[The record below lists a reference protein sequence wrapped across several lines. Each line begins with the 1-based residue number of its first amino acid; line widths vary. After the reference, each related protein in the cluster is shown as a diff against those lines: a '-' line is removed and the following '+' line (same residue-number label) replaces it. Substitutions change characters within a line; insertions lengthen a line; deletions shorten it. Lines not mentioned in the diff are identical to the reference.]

1 MNFINSVGLKAAFAA
16 MLVSVATPSVA
27 DEPFYKGK
35 TIHFIIGS
43 SPGGGFDADGRII
56 ARHIG
61 DALAGSPTVVPENM
75 PGAGSIR
82 AADYLYFTAPKDG
95 TVIGVIDPGVY
106 NSQLLG
112 EPLIRFD
119 AAKFTWL
126 GRMVNNSPLLFTWHT
141 SRIQTAADLLTE
153 DAIIAAEGPTPRL
166 NYLLLNNVLH
176 SRIKIISGYP
186 GSAEAML
193 AMERGEIDGLS
204 MPWPV
209 IKATKPDWIR
219 EQEIIP
225 ILQTGAEKHPEL
237 ASVPRMIDLT
247 KNDEDHKLFEF
258 FALPSSLGRSAVAP
272 PDLPKERVEELR
284 AAFWKM
290 LHDPKF
296 LADAAKSKLDIAPLT
311 GEQLQALFAGGH
323 DFSPNVI
330 ARAKQIWAL
339 SQKEDEKK

>member
-1 MNFINSVGLKAAFAA
+1 MDIGRTFGCAALVAA
-16 MLVSVATPSVA
+16 SLAAATASA
-27 DEPFYKGK
+27 DDFYKGK
-35 TIHFIIGS
+35 TIQFIIGS
-43 SPGGGFDADGRII
+43 SPGGGFDTDGRII

-61 DALAGSPTVVPENM
+61 DALPGAPAVVPQNM

-112 EPLIRFD
+112 EPRIRFD
-119 AAKFTWL
+119 AANFTWL

-141 SRIQTAADLLTE
+141 SPIKTASDLFTKE
-153 DAIIAAEGPTPRL
+153 AIIAASGPTPRL
-166 NYLLLNNVLH
+166 NYLLLNTVLH

-193 AMERGEIDGLS
+193 AMERGEIHGLS

-209 IKATKPDWIR
+209 IKATKPEWIR
-219 EQEIIP
+219 QKSIIP

-237 ASVPRMIDLT
+237 SNVPRMIDLT
-247 KNDEDHKLFEF
+247 KNDEDRKLFEF
-258 FALPSSLGRSAVAP
+258 FALPSQLGRSAVAP
-272 PDLPKERVEELR
+272 PDLPTGRAQELR

-290 LHDPKF
+290 VHDPQF
-296 LADAAKSKLDIAPLT
+296 LADAAKIKLDIAPLT
-311 GEQLQALFAGGH
+311 GEQLQALFQGGH
-323 DFSPNVI
+323 DFSPKVI
-330 ARAKQIWAL
+330 ARAKDVWKL
-339 SQKEDEKK
+339 SQKEDEKNQKK